1 MKLQPHAMI
10 VVTALV
16 AACGGDVTGYSGGGN
31 NNNPPPPSNTVRAVS
46 SLQFTPSSITV
57 AAGSTVTFAFES
69 VAHDVFFDNAPAGAP
84 ANISTPTA
92 NTSVTR
98 TFPTPGR
105 YVYNC
110 HIHPGMSGVVIVQ

>member
-1 MKLQPHAMI
+1 MKLQPHVMLVI
-10 VVTALV
+10 TALA

-31 NNNPPPPSNTVRAVS
+31 TNDPPPPNNTVRAMS

-57 AAGSTVTFAFES
+57 AAGTTVTFTFES

-92 NTSVTR
+92 NASVTR
-98 TFPTPGR
+98 TFPTAGR

>member
-1 MKLQPHAMI
+1 MKLQPHLMLVI
-10 VVTALV
+10 TALV

-31 NNNPPPPSNTVRAVS
+31 TNDPPPPNNTVRAMS

-57 AAGSTVTFAFES
+57 AAGTTVTFTFES

-98 TFPTPGR
+98 TFPTAGR

-110 HIHPGMSGVVIVQ
+110 HVHPGMSGVVIVQ

>member
-1 MKLQPHAMI
+1 MKLHTPAMI
-10 VVTALV
+10 VIAGLV
-16 AACGGDVTGYSGGGN
+16 AACGGDVTGYPGGGN
-31 NNNPPPPSNTVRAVS
+31 NDNPPPSNTVRAVS

-57 AAGSTVTFAFES
+57 AVGSTVTFAFES

-98 TFPTPGR
+98 TFPTAGR

-110 HIHPGMSGVVIVQ
+110 HVHPGMSGVVIVQ

>member
-1 MKLQPHAMI
+1 MKLKSHAML

-16 AACGGDVTGYSGGGN
+16 AACGGDVTGYSGGGTTN
-31 NNNPPPPSNTVRAVS
+31 DPPPSNTVRALS

-57 AAGSTVTFAFES
+57 AVGSTVTFAFES
-69 VAHDVFFDNAPAGAP
+69 VAHDVFFDNAPTGAP

-98 TFPTPGR
+98 TFGTPGR

-110 HIHPGMSGVVIVQ
+110 HVHPGMSGVVVVQ

>member
-1 MKLQPHAMI
+1 MKLHTSLTLVI
-10 VVTALV
+10 TALV
-16 AACGGDVTGYSGGGN
+16 AACGGDIAGYSGGGTSN
-31 NNNPPPPSNTVRAVS
+31 DPPPTPGTVRAVA

-69 VAHDVFFDNAPAGAP
+69 VAHDVFFDDAPAGAP
-84 ANISTPTA
+84 ASISTPTA
-92 NTSVTR
+92 NASVTR

-110 HIHPGMSGVVIVQ
+110 HVHPGMSGVVIVQ